1 MDVFDLFGRVTLKS
15 NVEDQLSR
23 DENNM
28 NSFGAK
34 MGSLLG
40 TAAKVGAAA
49 VGAAATAIGAI
60 SSQAV
65 AGFARN
71 EQLVGGIETL
81 FGAQGMSLEQYAQS
95 VGKSTEAVT
104 EKYNMLMEAQT
115 EALKNADQAYIT
127 AGMSANNYMET
138 ISGFAASLKQS
149 TENEKEAVDVAN
161 MAVTDMADN
170 SAKMGT
176 SMQSIQNAYQGFAKQ
191 NYMMLDNLKL
201 GYGGTKTEMERLL
214 KDATAL
220 SGVEYDISNLSDVYN
235 AIHVIQENLGI
246 TGTTA
251 KEAMFT
257 IEGSANATKAAWEN
271 VLVAIAKGEGLE
283 DSLNGLTT
291 ALFGGKNGGGLLNNI
306 IPRIKT
312 TMEGVGNFIVKA
324 VPLLTAKIPDMV
336 NAIFPELL
344 KSALTLVG
352 MLAAELPGVL
362 SILASTTLDVVHSVL
377 SQVSGAIL
385 GYDMFDDLSSFMD
398 GIMDILSERI
408 PSFVSTGVDWLIGL
422 FQGFGDGGV
431 LSENISLIFESIL
444 IGLSEGLPQIL
455 EKGIELVTFFVNGIL
470 ESYPSIIV
478 TIGDILNQLIS
489 FIMENMPMFME
500 QGIAMI
506 ASLADGLLN
515 NAPTIISTMV
525 DVILSLIENILNHL
539 PEFLQKGQ
547 EIISKL
553 IEGIV
558 EKTPEILTT
567 ILDLIVE
574 IIGKIAEKLPE
585 FLTKGGE
592 IIGQLIKGIVDMIPD
607 VVEGTLDIINSIFDA
622 FANVDWLELGSQV
635 VNGLVAGLADGASA
649 IWDAAT
655 DAASNAFNAACDFLG
670 INSPSKL
677 GRYIG
682 RMFDAGIAE
691 DLEDN
696 APIDE
701 AKNMVKSVYDS
712 ARNAVRDVEIP
723 IITSHDH
730 TGTIGEAGTQDS
742 ISVIYE
748 LLMQYLPLLANMQIV
763 LQEGTLV
770 GKLAPGMNEEL
781 GKIARWEAAR

>member
-1 MDVFDLFGRVTLKS
+1 MDLLSLRALLTLDKSAYEVGLRDAEDDASSAGGRIS
-15 NVEDQLSR
+15 
-23 DENNM
+23 
-28 NSFGAK
+28 GI
-34 MGSLLG
+34 MGG
-40 TAAKVGAAA
+40 IAKVGAAA

-104 EKYNMLMEAQT
+104 EQYNALMEAQT

-191 NYMMLDNLKL
+191 NYTMLDNLKL

-235 AIHVIQENLGI
+235 AIHVIQGSLGI

-291 ALFGGKNGGGLLNNI
+291 ALFGGEDGGGLLNNI

-352 MLAAELPGVL
+352 MLAAELPGIL
-362 SILASTTLDVVHSVL
+362 RILASTTLDAVFSIL
-377 SQVSGAIL
+377 SQVSEAIL
-385 GYDMFDDLSSFMD
+385 GYDMFSDLSSFMD
-398 GIMDILSERI
+398 AIMDILSERI
-408 PSFVSTGVDWLIGL
+408 PSFVSAGIDWLIGL
-422 FQGFGDGGV
+422 FQGFGDGDV
-431 LSENISLIFESIL
+431 LSDNISLIFESIL

-455 EKGIELVTFFVNGIL
+455 EKGIELVTFLVNGML
-470 ESYPSIIV
+470 ESEPTLI
-478 TIGDILNQLIS
+478 TTMGDLLNQLIS
-489 FIMENMPMFME
+489 FVMENLPLFME
-500 QGIAMI
+500 KGIEMVS
-506 ASLADGLLN
+506 SLVEGVLS
-515 NAPTIISTMV
+515 NAPTLVLTMV

-539 PEFLQKGQ
+539 PEFLEKGQ
-547 EIISKL
+547 ELISKI

-558 EKTPEILTT
+558 DKTPEILKTV
-567 ILDLIVE
+567 LDLLVSIIEKIV
-574 IIGKIAEKLPE
+574 EKLPE

-607 VVEGTLDIINSIFDA
+607 VVKGTGEIISSIFDA
-622 FANVDWLELGSQV
+622 FADVDWLELGSQV
-635 VNGLVAGLADGASA
+635 VNGLIGGLADGASA
-649 IWDAAT
+649 IWDAAK
-655 DAASNAFNAACDFLG
+655 DAASNAFNAACDYLG
-670 INSPSKL
+670 IESPSKL

-701 AKNMVKSVYDS
+701 ARNMVESVYKS
-712 ARNAVRDVEIP
+712 AQNSVKDISIPVSTDASGTWSYTGNWQEANTAV
-723 IITSHDH
+723 
-730 TGTIGEAGTQDS
+730 
-742 ISVIYE
+742 YN
-748 LLMQYLPLLANMQIV
+748 LLLKYLPMLANMQIV
-763 LQEGTLV
+763 MQDKTV
-770 GKLAPGMNEEL
+770 AGKLAPILNEEL
-781 GKIARWEAAR
+781 GKIAEWEAAR